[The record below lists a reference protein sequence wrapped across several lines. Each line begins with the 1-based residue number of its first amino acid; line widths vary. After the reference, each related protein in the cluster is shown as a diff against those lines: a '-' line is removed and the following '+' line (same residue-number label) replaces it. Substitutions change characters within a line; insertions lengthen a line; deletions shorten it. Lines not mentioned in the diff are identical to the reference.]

1 MTVLAVLSHLKG
13 DVLMSKKRGRP
24 QDPVIK
30 RRIAAVEKLLRLAYR
45 AGYRDAVKLYE
56 SKGRS
61 YRDDHGVLLS
71 PTLQEPKSVMDLLTI
86 QDPTGKV
93 LV

>member
-13 DVLMSKKRGRP
+13 DVLMSKKRGRL

-45 AGYRDAVKLYE
+45 AGYRDAVKYYE
-56 SKGRS
+56 SKGF
-61 YRDDHGVLLS
+61 YRTERGQELNS
-71 PTLQEPKSVMDLLTI
+71 TFPEPKSVMDLLTI

-93 LV
+93 PA